1 MRPGPVRP
9 VLRLSGCRL
18 AGCLAL
24 VLAVAGCASF
34 PRGAG
39 LQSEVLAEATAESVT
54 VVAADGTETE
64 IAAAPEFAVET
75 VTRDRLGVY
84 ADWPA
89 VGERDLGW
97 IDRVDQPNNRII
109 APGDTISVSIW
120 TTEENGLLT
129 VPGQR
134 FVALPP
140 MRVAP
145 GGEVF
150 LPYLGQVRI
159 SGMSPESA
167 RARIEESYLD
177 VSPSAQVQLELTEG
191 RASTVSLVEGMTT
204 PGVYP
209 LADQD
214 VTLLEMIAQAGGI
227 AAALENPQV
236 RLQRG
241 DRTYGISAERLLADT
256 DLNTT
261 LQGGDRVFALEDDR
275 TFLSL
280 GASRVSAQIPFT
292 QDRITALEAIS
303 IIGGLAPDRANA
315 QGVLILRR
323 YREDAV
329 RSDGS
334 GPAHARTIFT
344 LDLTSADGLF
354 SAGQFQIR
362 PGDLIYVTESPL
374 LATRNIFGLIGSV
387 FGLASQIPG

>member
-1 MRPGPVRP
+1 MRVTT
-9 VLRLSGCRL
+9 VLFG
-18 AGCLAL
+18 L
-24 VLAVAGCASF
+24 VLFMAGCASF
-34 PRGAG
+34 PRGSG
-39 LQSEVLAEATAESVT
+39 LQSEVLAQAETAPVI
-54 VVAADGTETE
+54 AADGTEIT
-64 IAAAPEFAVET
+64 APAEFAVET

-84 ADWPA
+84 TDWPA

-97 IDRVDQPNNRII
+97 IERVDQPNNRII
-109 APGDTISVSIW
+109 APGDTVAVSIW

-140 MRVAP
+140 IRVSP

-159 SGMSPESA
+159 SGMSPENA

-191 RASTVSLVEGMTT
+191 RASTVSLVEGITT

-209 LADQD
+209 LTDQD

-227 AAALENPQV
+227 SPALKNPQV

-275 TFLSL
+275 SFLSL

-303 IIGGLAPDRANA
+303 IIGGLAPERANA
-315 QGVLILRR
+315 QGILILRR

-329 RSDGS
+329 RTDDS
-334 GPAHARTIFT
+334 GPHHARTIFT
-344 LDLTSADGLF
+344 IDLTSADGLF
-354 SAGQFQIR
+354 SAGQFRIR

-374 LATRNIFGLIGSV
+374 LATRTVFGLIGSV
-387 FGLASQIPG
+387 FGLANQIPN